1 MAENKAAGE
10 KPAAKRKASEPVS
23 IPAFVYV
30 VTIVLALGGAG
41 YWFLQR
47 EAAPPRKPVLT
58 PEAKSYVRNLQLSG
72 VSMKATETI
81 AKQLLVE
88 IEGQIGNNGDRV
100 LNRVEINCIFYDP
113 YGLVVLR
120 ERVPIVGRRTG
131 PLAPGEIKNFRLA
144 FDTLPESWNQGM
156 PQLVIAEIIFG

>member
-1 MAENKAAGE
+1 LAENEAAG
-10 KPAAKRKASEPVS
+10 KPAAKKEAERFE

-30 VTIVLALGGAG
+30 AGILIILGGAA
-41 YWFLQR
+41 YWFLER
-47 EAAPPRKPVLT
+47 ETPPPPKPVLT
-58 PEAKSYVRNLQLSG
+58 AEAKAYVRNLQLSD

-88 IEGQIGNNGDRV
+88 IEGKIGNNGDRV
-100 LNRVEINCIFYDP
+100 LNLVEINCIFYDP

-131 PLAPGEIKNFRLA
+131 PLAPGEFKSFRLA

-156 PQLVIAEIIFG
+156 PQLVIAQIVFG